1 MSATDIAVGT
11 EIPVVDRT
19 PDAIDL
25 FMFSGAA
32 WLIHR
37 IHYDL
42 PFTTEHDGHPGLL
55 VHGPLQGTYL
65 VQTAQRFLGSSVRL
79 RGLTY
84 RHLAPAYLGDELECG
99 GSVTAVDDGRVE
111 VEMFVR
117 KSDGTV
123 TTTGVL
129 TFEVTT

>member
-1 MSATDIAVGT
+1 MMPAVGA
-11 EIPVVDRT
+11 EVPLDSRT

-55 VHGPLQGTYL
+55 IHGPLQGTYM
-65 VQTAQRFLGSSVRL
+65 VQSVQRWLGRAARL
-79 RGLTY
+79 RSITY
-84 RHLAPAYLGDELECG
+84 RHLAPAYLGDSLECG
-99 GSVTAVDDGRVE
+99 GTVTETEGNEMKVE
-111 VEMFVR
+111 LWVR
-117 KSDGTV
+117 KADGTV
-123 TTTGVL
+123 TTTGNA
-129 TFEVTT
+129 TFEVNQ

>member
-1 MSATDIAVGT
+1 MTPIVGT
-11 EIPVVDRT
+11 EVPTITRM

-55 VHGPLQGTYL
+55 VHGPLQGTYM
-65 VQTAQRFLGSSVRL
+65 VQSVQHWLGRAARL
-79 RGLTY
+79 RSITY
-84 RHLAPAYLGDELECG
+84 RHSAPVYLGDSLECG
-99 GSVTAVDDGRVE
+99 GTVTEIEGDRMTCE
-111 VEMFVR
+111 LWIHKE
-117 KSDGTV
+117 DGTV
-123 TTTGVL
+123 ATSGTAI
-129 TFEVTT
+129 FEVMP